1 MKQIVSYLFI
11 LDEFININYIF
22 RQIFIKFFTMN
33 STNANIINSVCLIV
47 IGLWGYFEVSS
58 PTALI
63 PVGFGA
69 VLILCTPGV
78 KKQNKVIAHVAVL
91 LTLVI
96 LVALAGM
103 RLPKSIE
110 KGGLGLVRVF
120 LMIGTSALSMV
131 YFIGSFI
138 AARKA
143 REKS

>member
-1 MKQIVSYLFI
+1 
-11 LDEFININYIF
+11 
-22 RQIFIKFFTMN
+22 MN

-47 IGLWGYFEVSS
+47 MGLWGYFEVSS

-63 PVGFGA
+63 SVGFGTI
-69 VLILCTPGV
+69 LILCTQGV

-120 LMIGTSALSMV
+120 SMIVTSVLSMV
-131 YFIGSFI
+131 YFVRSFI

-143 REKS
+143 RENSPS

>member
-1 MKQIVSYLFI
+1 MKQIVSNLFI
-11 LDEFININYIF
+11 LGEIMNINYIF
-22 RQIFIKFFTMN
+22 REIFKKFTMN
-33 STNANIINSVCLIV
+33 STNANIINSICLIV

-69 VLILCTPGV
+69 VLILCTSGV
-78 KKQNKVIAHVAVL
+78 KNQNKVVAHIAVL
-91 LTLVI
+91 LTFII

-110 KGGLGLVRVF
+110 KGGLGLVRVL
-120 LMIGTSALSMV
+120 LMIGTSLLSMG
-131 YFIGSFI
+131 YFVSSFI

-143 REKS
+143 RKNS

>member
-1 MKQIVSYLFI
+1 
-11 LDEFININYIF
+11 
-22 RQIFIKFFTMN
+22 MN

-47 IGLWGYFEVSS
+47 MGLWGYFEVSS

-63 PVGFGA
+63 PVGFGT

-110 KGGLGLVRVF
+110 KGGLGVVRVF
-120 LMIGTSALSMV
+120 SMIGTSVLSMV
-131 YFIGSFI
+131 YFVRSFI

-143 REKS
+143 RENSPS

>member
-1 MKQIVSYLFI
+1 MKQIVAYLFI

-143 REKS
+143 RDKS